1 MAGIIFSEN
10 SMQNDAVYGKYQAP
24 IRLMIEKK
32 AEQFEKESKISEL
45 FSVQKS
51 THFGEAYTS
60 MTGMDDWLPVG
71 ENGSHPENGM
81 RQGRD
86 KLLVNETW
94 KSAFSISRE
103 MVDDSNLIEL
113 RRRPAAFVAA
123 YGRAK
128 ERFAASLYGAAM
140 DGKTEITI
148 NGKRFDCCTAD
159 GKALFAVD
167 HPALC
172 KGKAQSNLYAGDFS
186 ASNLSVLEEKMQN
199 FKGENGELL
208 NICPDTILIPNNG
221 ALKQKVFAAI
231 GADKDPATANNAF
244 NVQFGRWNV
253 IVWNYLNE
261 HVRGTPWVLLDSNY
275 LKDNMAAVFQNR
287 VDMEVTSSI
296 DRDTNANRWDGY
308 ARFTAGFVDWRY
320 ACIGGISSGTALS

>member
-148 NGKRFDCCTAD
+148 NGKRTVEFVC
-159 GKALFAVD
+159 GGFFRL
-167 HPALC
+167 
-172 KGKAQSNLYAGDFS
+172 QSFRIGRKNAKFQGRKRGAFEY
-186 ASNLSVLEEKMQN
+186 LS
-199 FKGENGELL
+199 GY
-208 NICPDTILIPNNG
+208 
-221 ALKQKVFAAI
+221 
-231 GADKDPATANNAF
+231 DPHS
-244 NVQFGRWNV
+244 Q
-253 IVWNYLNE
+253 
-261 HVRGTPWVLLDSNY
+261 
-275 LKDNMAAVFQNR
+275 
-287 VDMEVTSSI
+287 
-296 DRDTNANRWDGY
+296 
-308 ARFTAGFVDWRY
+308 
-320 ACIGGISSGTALS
+320 